1 MVIKIPVRLP
11 DASNKSKIFPYV
23 FLYQQSISYN
33 EFIKRI
39 LGKRG
44 GLFMLSCDILI
55 KNARVLMPDMEV
67 CGSALYH
74 AVRFRD

>member
-1 MVIKIPVRLP
+1 
-11 DASNKSKIFPYV
+11 
-23 FLYQQSISYN
+23 
-33 EFIKRI
+33 
-39 LGKRG
+39 
-44 GLFMLSCDILI
+44 MLSCDILI